1 MGLTKKLREKIP
13 RRAILGAM
21 MFLACMFSYVLRTNL
36 SITIVAQVA
45 QLKGTKP
52 GPACENLDFIG
63 NNTRN
68 VTKGLPDYG
77 ERFEWNQNIQGLL
90 LSGYF
95 YGVIPGSIPSG
106 YLAEKFGGA
115 RVVAFATLIPALL
128 NLLMP
133 WASSVHYA
141 FVFVLRFTMGFF
153 GGAVY
158 PALHAMIARW
168 VPPGEKGM
176 FVWSMQGGPFGTV
189 VTFALCGAVISS
201 LGWKAAYYVTSG
213 LILVF
218 WALWVWLIYDTP
230 DKHPGITEKE
240 KLYIKEEIGSTVSKQ
255 KNKPPVKAVLTSV
268 PFLALLWAHFAN
280 MWGIYFIATNGP
292 KYTLEVLG
300 FNMESGGIITGLP
313 YIARLGAGAAF
324 AAIGDY
330 SRKKNYLTVNALRKS
345 FMFFSHF
352 GPAVCLIAMTY
363 AGCDQTWAVV
373 MLIFALG
380 FNGAA
385 CQTSLQ
391 NHQDLAP
398 NYAGSLYGVMNTIGS
413 FPGFILPSAIGALT
427 NKRNGVEEWRV
438 MFWISAA
445 IFASATLLFWFFG
458 SAEIQPW
465 NYENPAGAAAAAAAL
480 PEEEKQ
486 MTNGSKGAQLSGDD
500 EEEENARL

>member
-1 MGLTKKLREKIP
+1 
-13 RRAILGAM
+13 
-21 MFLACMFSYVLRTNL
+21 MFSVALLQDRSSIFAARSCIHLKNPTESDPRSHDVSGLYVLLCIKNESFDHYSGPGRAVEGHETGTGLRKLGFYRKQYPKRHQGASRLWRTIRVE
-36 SITIVAQVA
+36 SEHS
-45 QLKGTKP
+45 GTAVVRIFLRSNSGQYSVWLFSRKIWR
-52 GPACENLDFIG
+52 CEG
-63 NNTRN
+63 RC
-68 VTKGLPDYG
+68 
-77 ERFEWNQNIQGLL
+77 
-90 LSGYF
+90 
-95 YGVIPGSIPSG
+95 
-106 YLAEKFGGA
+106 
-115 RVVAFATLIPALL
+115 
-128 NLLMP
+128 
-133 WASSVHYA
+133 
-141 FVFVLRFTMGFF
+141 
-153 GGAVY
+153 GAVY